1 MSVFIAAYLSI
12 ASFSGPYLH
21 DSEEGFF
28 QGAKPSSQKMGTIG
42 GRFGLWDMKDAEG
55 DGMFSEL
62 YLDAPVGGDLYV
74 EFRLGAGGESE
85 TGLVNIYMG
94 VGMLYDIRL
103 GKARMS
109 DSDVEFSFRP
119 SAYVLWAYND
129 IELDAES
136 NYDALQMGL
145 RDVAVSTD
153 SSFGFCIGG
162 QLVMTRGRVDTS
174 FFLGYN
180 ILETEATLSGTASGV
195 PVKVSDEISLS
206 GVIIGVSIGLRF

>member
-1 MSVFIAAYLSI
+1 M
-12 ASFSGPYLH
+12 
-21 DSEEGFF
+21 
-28 QGAKPSSQKMGTIG
+28 
-42 GRFGLWDMKDAEG
+42 
-55 DGMFSEL
+55 
-62 YLDAPVGGDLYV
+62 

-103 GKARMS
+103 GKAKLG
-109 DSDVEFSFRP
+109 DSDAEFSLRP
-119 SAYVLWAYND
+119 SAYVLWSYND

-145 RDVAVSTD
+145 QNAEGSTD

-174 FFLGYN
+174 FFLAYN
-180 ILETEATLSGTASGV
+180 ILKTEATVSGTVGGV
-195 PVKVSDEISLS
+195 PIKASDEISLS
-206 GVIIGVSIGLRF
+206 GVMVGVSIGLRF